1 MTLIRSKFFGAVLA
15 ALALAGCAS
24 PDFYLMPP
32 PQAPSARLT
41 SPVSTISI
49 AEMNLP
55 SYADAIEMARLTEA
69 GVLQLDDSANWADTP
84 RRALSRHLAAALEAR
99 LTARVTTEPWPGF
112 DSPGLRI
119 EVTVDR
125 LVGSPETAV
134 EFTGQ
139 YVIIVPESGSI
150 YLSDRFSIVANVAT
164 PGYVGLADAHG
175 SAVDQLADRIASRI
189 AAGPSS

>member
-1 MTLIRSKFFGAVLA
+1 MTLIRSKLFGVVLA
-15 ALALAGCAS
+15 ALALAGCSSA
-24 PDFYLMPP
+24 DFYLMPP
-32 PQAPSARLT
+32 PQAPAARLNA
-41 SPVSTISI
+41 PVSTISI

-55 SYADAIEMARLTEA
+55 SYADAIEMARLTGN

-125 LVGSPETAV
+125 LVGGPETAV

-139 YVIIVPESGSI
+139 YIIIVPESGRI
-150 YLSDRFSIVANVAT
+150 YLSDRFAIVSNIVT
-164 PGYVGLADAHG
+164 PGYAGLADAHG
-175 SAVDQLADRIASRI
+175 RAMDQLADRIATRI

>member
-1 MTLIRSKFFGAVLA
+1 MILIRSKLFGAAFA
-15 ALALAGCAS
+15 ALALAGCS
-24 PDFYLMPP
+24 NPDFYLMPP
-32 PQAPSARLT
+32 PASPSTRLNA
-41 SPVSTISI
+41 PVSTISV

-55 SYADAIEMARLTEA
+55 SYADAIEMARLTGA
-69 GVLQLDDSANWADTP
+69 GVLQLDNSANWADTP

-139 YVIIVPESGSI
+139 YVIIVPESGRI
-150 YLSDRFSIVANVAT
+150 YLSDRFAIVANVQT
-164 PGYVGLADAHG
+164 PGYAGLADAHG
-175 SAVDQLADRIASRI
+175 RAVDQLADRIATRI
-189 AAGPSS
+189 SAGPTS